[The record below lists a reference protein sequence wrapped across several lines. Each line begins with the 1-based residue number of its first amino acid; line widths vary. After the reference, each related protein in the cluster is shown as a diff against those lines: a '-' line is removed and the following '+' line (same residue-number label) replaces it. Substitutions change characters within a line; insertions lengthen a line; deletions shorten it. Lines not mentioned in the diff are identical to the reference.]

1 MEAARAI
8 KYGNAEALGV
18 NEHQILYE
26 IESRL
31 EDCSTDHEQYMTF
44 WIASHRDHEA
54 ATDMFEV
61 FMNTCST
68 TFRLDKSEEIMELYS
83 WAAMVG
89 AIGSQ
94 NLDIL
99 DYIKGYQSKEN
110 IHEEMRAQY
119 GHEMDCPSELLV
131 WYNENFS

>member
-8 KYGNAEALGV
+8 EYGNPDALSA

-31 EDCSTDHEQYMTF
+31 EDYSIDHEQYMTF
-44 WIASHRDHEA
+44 WIASHTDHEA

-99 DYIKGYQSKEN
+99 DYIKGYQSEMN
-110 IHEEMRAQY
+110 IREELCAQY
-119 GHEMDCPSELLV
+119 GHEMDWPSELLV

>member
-1 MEAARAI
+1 MEAPRAI
-8 KYGNAEALGV
+8 EYGNPDALSA

-31 EDCSTDHEQYMTF
+31 EDYSTDHEQYMTF

-99 DYIKGYQSKEN
+99 DYIKGYQSEMN
-110 IHEEMRAQY
+110 IHEEMCTQY
-119 GHEMDCPSELLV
+119 GHEMDWPSELLV

>member
-8 KYGNAEALGV
+8 KYGNAEALSA

-31 EDCSTDHEQYMTF
+31 DDCSPDHEQYMTF
-44 WIASHRDHEA
+44 WIASHTDHEA
-54 ATDMFEV
+54 ANDMFEV

-68 TFRLDKSEEIMELYS
+68 AFRLDMSEHIMELYS
-83 WAAMVG
+83 WAAMLG
-89 AIGSQ
+89 AIGSK

-99 DYIKGYQSKEN
+99 DYIKGYQSKQN
-110 IHEEMRAQY
+110 VREELYAHY
-119 GHEMDCPSELLV
+119 GHEKDWPSELLA

>member
-1 MEAARAI
+1 MEAAQAI

-54 ATDMFEV
+54 ATEMFEV
-61 FMNTCST
+61 FMNTCSI
-68 TFRLDKSEEIMELYS
+68 TFRLDTSEQIMELYS
-83 WAAMVG
+83 RAAMVG
-89 AIGSQ
+89 AIGAQ

-99 DYIKGYQSKEN
+99 DYIKGYQSEMN
-110 IHEEMRAQY
+110 IREEMRTQY
-119 GHEMDCPSELLV
+119 GHEMDWPSELLV

>member
-54 ATDMFEV
+54 ATEMFEV
-61 FMNTCST
+61 FMNTCSI
-68 TFRLDKSEEIMELYS
+68 TFRLDTSEQIMELYS
-83 WAAMVG
+83 RAAMVG
-89 AIGSQ
+89 AIGAQ

-99 DYIKGYQSKEN
+99 DYIKGYQSEMN
-110 IHEEMRAQY
+110 IREEMRTQY
-119 GHEMDCPSELLV
+119 GHEMDWPSELLV